1 MTDETPLATAARV
14 VAFWTEAGPDCWFNK
29 DDAFDAD
36 IRRRFLA
43 THEAAAA
50 GKLAAWEQ
58 NAEGALALMILL
70 DQFPRN
76 MFRGSARA
84 FATDP
89 QARAITAAALLRGFD
104 GQVPANM
111 RAFFYLPFEHSEDI
125 ADQDRGVAL
134 YTAAGDTD
142 GLKWAKIHHDII
154 ARFGRFPHRNAV
166 LGRATTA
173 EEQAFLDGGGFAG

>member
-1 MTDETPLATAARV
+1 MSDAAPSATAAEIVR
-14 VAFWTEAGPDCWFNK
+14 FWSEAGHDRWFTK
-29 DDAFDAD
+29 DDAFDAE

-58 NAEGALALMILL
+58 TAEGALALMILL

-89 QARAITAAALLRGFD
+89 QARAITASALLRGFD
-104 GQVPANM
+104 GQVPADL
-111 RAFFYLPFEHSEDI
+111 RAFFYLPFEHSEDL
-125 ADQDRGVAL
+125 ADQDRGIAL

-166 LGRATTA
+166 LGRATAA
-173 EEQAFLDGGGFAG
+173 EEQAFLDDGGFAG